1 MKCFLQSKALTA
13 IYSYQ
18 LLGLNC
24 GSGQHLARL
33 SKLRSLCIQ
42 LHVSYFGLAAGHSV
56 GKQKDPGTS
65 LHAPSHSKIFGL
77 QTAQFGGI
85 GRGGGDSNWSLHIS
99 IPWAFLVQSN
109 SISHLLITQS
119 IQRTTRLHKQL
130 SQRHFAL
137 KSLKAQSHAIA
148 PMWKEGNGRGR
159 DGGGGGRKKLRHT
172 NTFCIFWA

>member
-65 LHAPSHSKIFGL
+65 LHALSHSKKIGL

-85 GRGGGDSNWSLHIS
+85 GRGGRGGIQTEAFTFQCLEHSWSNKTVSATCSSHNQSRGLHGCT
-99 IPWAFLVQSN
+99 N
-109 SISHLLITQS
+109 N
-119 IQRTTRLHKQL
+119 
-130 SQRHFAL
+130 
-137 KSLKAQSHAIA
+137 SLKDI
-148 PMWKEGNGRGR
+148 
-159 DGGGGGRKKLRHT
+159 LL
-172 NTFCIFWA
+172 